1 VISGKERK
9 GRKRGKDSPAS
20 FHQACESSLGGGKSR
35 SLLRGSGLLSSMS
48 CGLLAMIS
56 ARRRFRRAARFGSST
71 ERMRARK
78 RA

>member
-20 FHQACESSLGGGKSR
+20 FHQACESSLGGGK
-35 SLLRGSGLLSSMS
+35 
-48 CGLLAMIS
+48 AMIS